1 MAAGLWCSAYG
12 AAAVSSAY
20 GDRRAMSM
28 TAANSNVADGRRTMV
43 LSL

>member
-1 MAAGLWCSAYG
+1 MAAGLWYSAYG

-20 GDRRAMSM
+20 GDRQAMRM
-28 TAANSNVADGRRTMV
+28 AAVSNVADGRRTMV

>member
-20 GDRRAMSM
+20 GSCRTTGVTAVVRA
-28 TAANSNVADGRRTMV
+28 ADGRRTTNKQP
-43 LSL
+43 

>member
-20 GDRRAMSM
+20 GERQAMRM
-28 TAANSNVADGRRTMV
+28 TAVSNVADGRRTMV

>member
-1 MAAGLWCSAYG
+1 MAAGLWCSVYG

-20 GDRRAMSM
+20 GDRQTTRM
-28 TAANSNVADGRRTMV
+28 TAVSYVADGRRTMV